1 MDTDTTTVST
11 FIAPVRPAWTD
22 DLLAA
27 VGAAFES
34 TGALTPGWP
43 DPHPDRKP
51 LDEEYSRVS
60 DQGKYRI
67 LHARVAAWVEVL
79 DDRGLA
85 TTTVISKENWIGDVR
100 SIDYVS
106 GVQQVL
112 PARPGG
118 AALLVACTLVNGSP
132 FGIDIALDAG
142 ESPLLVATV
151 PDCGCDACD
160 SGSDDL
166 LTTVDEW
173 ILSIARGGVLHARGP
188 GGYATQR
195 FDGWEASGSGPFDT
209 WLDPSAPPPPEV
221 VRWHGEPWL

>member
-1 MDTDTTTVST
+1 MST

-27 VGAAFES
+27 VDEAFES

-67 LHARVAAWVEVL
+67 LHARVAAWAQVL
-79 DDRGLA
+79 ADRGLA
-85 TTTVISKENWIGDVR
+85 VTTEISKGSWLGDVR
-100 SIDYVS
+100 GSDHVS

-118 AALLVACTLVNGSP
+118 AMLLVATTLVDGSP
-132 FGIDIALDAG
+132 FGIDIALAAG
-142 ESPLLVATV
+142 ETPVLVASA

-173 ILSIARGGVLHARGP
+173 VLTIARGGVLHARGP
-188 GGYATQR
+188 GGSATRR
-195 FDGWEASGSGPFDT
+195 FDGWEASGGSFDA
-209 WLDPSAPPPPEV
+209 WLDESAPAPAGV
-221 VRWHGEPWL
+221 VRWRGRPWL